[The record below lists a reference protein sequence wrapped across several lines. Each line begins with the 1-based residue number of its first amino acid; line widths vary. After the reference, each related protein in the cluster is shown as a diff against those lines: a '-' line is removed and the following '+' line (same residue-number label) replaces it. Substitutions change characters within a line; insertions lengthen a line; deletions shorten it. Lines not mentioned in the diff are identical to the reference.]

1 MVTRAVH
8 IEAVS
13 DLTTQGFLAA
23 FKRFVARRGHCT
35 DLFSDNG
42 TNFVGAARELR
53 VLFDAEQSMVGRDI
67 AESLATNGTSWHFI
81 PPRAPNF
88 GGLWEAAIKS
98 TKFHLKRVVGNTTLT
113 YEEMTTVLAQIES
126 CLNSRPLSRIDG
138 VSDMQAILTP
148 GHFLVGEPL
157 VTLPDRNFEESN
169 LSTLRRWQLTQRML
183 QDFWR
188 CWSRDY
194 VHQLQQRYKWQ
205 NQIPEPKEGDIVL
218 IKEDDLPPSRWL
230 LGKILTKHPDAHN
243 VTRVVTLRTKNSV
256 IKRPTSKLVVL
267 PVCE

>member
-1 MVTRAVH
+1 
-8 IEAVS
+8 
-13 DLTTQGFLAA
+13 
-23 FKRFVARRGHCT
+23 
-35 DLFSDNG
+35 
-42 TNFVGAARELR
+42 
-53 VLFDAEQSMVGRDI
+53 
-67 AESLATNGTSWHFI
+67 
-81 PPRAPNF
+81 
-88 GGLWEAAIKS
+88 
-98 TKFHLKRVVGNTTLT
+98 
-113 YEEMTTVLAQIES
+113 MTTVLAQIES